1 MGALAGET
9 GGSMQGEMAETET
22 ELGVRGRKAAA
33 LAIGKAVVTAGW
45 LGVDG
50 DFGADDSAGGAFG
63 AGVHGFLSGCTGYPP
78 GNLHEY
84 QNKGVA
90 EKHFVID

>member
-1 MGALAGET
+1 
-9 GGSMQGEMAETET
+9 MQGEMAETET
-22 ELGVRGRKAAA
+22 ELGVRNRKAAA

-63 AGVHGFLSGCTGYPP
+63 AGVHGFVSARGTPP

-90 EKHFVID
+90 EKAFRN